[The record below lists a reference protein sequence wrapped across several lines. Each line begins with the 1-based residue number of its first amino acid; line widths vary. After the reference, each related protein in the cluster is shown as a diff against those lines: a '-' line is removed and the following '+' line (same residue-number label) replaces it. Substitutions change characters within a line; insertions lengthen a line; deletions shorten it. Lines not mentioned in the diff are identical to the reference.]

1 MCSLDRGHIIVQLGR
16 EGVPVGVVLSI
27 GATGVA
33 AENESAGDHALRN
46 PGWCIAAVEERR
58 AGVAQREETVAD
70 LRVADAVDRQTKRL
84 DRVSANQ
91 VGIA

>member
-1 MCSLDRGHIIVQLGR
+1 MCSLDRGHIIVHLGR
-16 EGVPVGVVLSI
+16 EGVPIGVVLSI
-27 GATGVA
+27 GATGVT
-33 AENESAGDHALRN
+33 AENESAGDHALGN

-58 AGVAQREETVAD
+58 AGIAQREEAVAD

-84 DRVSANQ
+84 DGVSANQ